1 MKIFTKQIMTKL
13 IKNNE
18 SRNYGLNQKPVVKLF
33 NPTGIGTWYL
43 YSLDEKTNIAYGVA
57 DLHDKEYGAID
68 IDELLE
74 YKHWSGLGIERD
86 KFWSADKTCNEII
99 QER

>member
-1 MKIFTKQIMTKL
+1 MKIFTKEIMRKL

-18 SRNYGLNQKPVVKLF
+18 GDKYGFDKKPVVKLF

-43 YSLDEKTNIAYGVA
+43 YCLDEKTNIAYGVA
-57 DLHDKEYGAID
+57 DLFEKEYGVID
-68 IDELLE
+68 VDELLE
-74 YKHWSGLGIERD
+74 YRHASGLGIERD
-86 KFWSADKTCNEII
+86 MYWSADKTCKQII